1 MMGQWVILTII
12 FRQFGSCSLIT
23 TRGLE
28 LSYLSVY
35 ISLSV
40 QFKQFTDKGYKEIMA
55 LSLTTNIKYAVR
67 FRSTS
72 VWGGSVS

>member
-1 MMGQWVILTII
+1 MGQWVILTII
-12 FRQFGSCSLIT
+12 FRQCGSCSLIN

-40 QFKQFTDKGYKEIMA
+40 QFKQFTDKGYKEIMVQYLKFDIVFSEPFMNNEILPEA
-55 LSLTTNIKYAVR
+55 T
-67 FRSTS
+67 
-72 VWGGSVS
+72 